1 MIHKASLKGEVISC
15 MRCTKGVAKGKKKK
29 GPALMQSLFSASDL
43 REIMSPPKTHL
54 FWSFAFYPMEVTT
67 LQALSHLLFEAENL
81 FGASKQV

>member
-1 MIHKASLKGEVISC
+1 
-15 MRCTKGVAKGKKKK
+15 
-29 GPALMQSLFSASDL
+29 MQSLFSASDL